1 MPDGRIAIVE
11 LDRTPWY
18 LFLSA
23 HRTDPAVIRREM
35 EASGYVLSDRH
46 DVLEYQSFQEFKKSA
61 AKEDTSK

>member
-1 MPDGRIAIVE
+1 MAVKPSGSRRRGQD
-11 LDRTPWY
+11 WY